1 MNAQRTAHLVTTMT
15 YRVTLTACLS
25 LSLVIAVTGGSGL
38 AQDAAEATKPQPE
51 SPSVAPSLTPTVTPT
66 FQIAEPLLKPG
77 TAIPSDAKSTG
88 AVSSTPAYRGLTL
101 SPESQQESYRSR
113 RAVIIGINY
122 TPEAGQK
129 SQAPRLKNAE
139 NDARKIYE
147 ILTNHY
153 GFQPENV
160 SLLLGK
166 EATKAAINTQ
176 IAEKLIDG
184 ATDEDCVLFYFS
196 GHGFSRQGTSGNPA
210 SGELLP
216 ADVEFRDNQPRLS
229 HVIHL
234 DEEVVNPLT
243 KYSKARHKLLILDSC
258 YSGTIF
264 SHSGRRAG
272 KFDSLRI
279 DETVFRAPGFQAMTA
294 SRELQPAG
302 DAIQSTETESSQHS
316 PFTWALLN
324 ALKYLPAMKGDGAA
338 FTTTQVFSG
347 MQVYLDASL
356 SRGQSPLCSW
366 LDGGQGEFHF
376 FLDGPPPEPERL
388 SEHVRK
394 NMVAMVPGAFGNW
407 WFDECPW
414 FIPALREEIVSF
426 SPDSRSI
433 NLELISPRQLK
444 DAADKFRNQLDSD
457 TQLSELTRMRLDH
470 MQRITNSSSDNWEKT
485 IREIAAELE
494 AIKSPTK
501 SGEQNSVTLAAVD
514 LHLLAVLYHA
524 LREDTEKIRESYQAA
539 IDKYR
544 EASVQNKAL
553 LAMCFAD
560 FAWFES
566 DVAHEFDQAS
576 QYYAEARISYGAITP
591 QPFLV
596 YVLCRD
602 AEAMLR
608 LGREG
613 AANIRLKEALSAIR
627 EVDPNESFQLSA
639 AFYHRRA
646 WLRMHVC
653 KFAEASQDFTRS
665 TEILTPL
672 ISQDTT
678 SANGLPASNSDID
691 ALILVFHNE
700 HGKAMATRFMGNQE
714 LSIVQ
719 YRRLYTRIGEEFQR
733 MRRSEDREVNYRQ
746 TRIRLTERLINT
758 QERLGDCG
766 LFGNPADIPEA
777 VDDYRR
783 ALRACG
789 YLPVEH
795 RRKYEQRL
803 RYKYALALALPG
815 NSIRDTEMA
824 FEQFNAAQQSDQIV
838 QATTSAP
845 REQKEDSSPETKA
858 AVNGAEPTTQIVKG
872 DRGISDRSIRL
883 CARLTQVLLAID
895 NETDPAHPEGHLM
908 RESRKQL
915 ISLRQELAESL
926 NDEMLNRSLSRDD
939 LEAALFCMKVILQD
953 LKVPVAQI
961 DALDSKPARVNRI
974 HDLDLLI
981 GFCRSARRSGME
993 SLPFARP
1000 YFDCAIQTLVEMN
1013 PAHAKQLTE
1022 LAFEALHGRPHRKNP
1037 EGEISL
1043 SIYHCQTSSY
1053 VFLDVP
1059 HGVSTYYK
1067 LPANIDA
1074 TAIRNAIEENRKL
1087 ALPPE
1092 VYKELSVAA
1101 INHTPIMAY
1110 WKDPVLKI
1118 GQNQSIQMVTNKIAS
1133 TLTGEEDLERS
1144 IVTTAA
1150 FEGNSTTPQSP
1161 VEHFPFEIPD
1171 GITLNFPEEQRQNTE
1186 TKAEGSVR
1194 NE

>member
-1 MNAQRTAHLVTTMT
+1 MNAQRTALLVTTMT
-15 YRVTLTACLS
+15 YRVTSILILS
-25 LSLVIAVTGGSGL
+25 LTLVIAITGRSGF
-38 AQDAAEATKPQPE
+38 AQD
-51 SPSVAPSLTPTVTPT
+51 
-66 FQIAEPLLKPG
+66 
-77 TAIPSDAKSTG
+77 SDAPKKSQQESKPAAATVGPTG
-88 AVSSTPAYRGLTL
+88 SANVDPAATTSNAPVSTNRGLTL
-101 SPESQQESYRSR
+101 SPESQQETYHSR

-122 TPEAGQK
+122 TPKADEK
-129 SQAPRLKNAE
+129 IQAPPLKNAE
-139 NDARKIYE
+139 NDAQKIYE

-166 EATKAAINTQ
+166 DATKAAINTQ
-176 IAEKLIDG
+176 INEKLIDG
-184 ATDEDCVLFYFS
+184 VTADDCVLFYFS
-196 GHGFSRQGTSGNPA
+196 GHGYSRQGTNGNPA

-229 HVIHL
+229 HVVHL
-234 DEEVVNPLT
+234 DDEVVNAL
-243 KYSKARHKLLILDSC
+243 SKFSRARHKLLILDSC

-272 KFDSLRI
+272 QFDSLRI
-279 DETVFRAPGFQAMTA
+279 DETVFRSPGFQAMTA

-302 DAIQSTETESSQHS
+302 DAIQSTEAESSRHS

-356 SRGQSPLCSW
+356 GRGQSPLCSW

-394 NMVAMVPGAFGNW
+394 NMIAMVPGAFGNW

-414 FIPALREEIVSF
+414 FIPALREEIISF

-444 DAADKFRNQLDSD
+444 DAADKFRNQFDGD
-457 TQLSELTRMRLDH
+457 TQLSDLTKLRLDH
-470 MQRITNSSSDNWEKT
+470 MRRITNSSSDNWEKT
-485 IREIAAELE
+485 IRDIARELE
-494 AIKSPTK
+494 ALTSESKID
-501 SGEQNSVTLAAVD
+501 EQKPIALAAVD
-514 LHLLAVLYHA
+514 LHLLAVLHHA
-524 LREDTEKIRESYQAA
+524 LRENTEKIRKSYQNA
-539 IDKYR
+539 IASYR
-544 EASVQNKAL
+544 EAPVQNKAL

-560 FAWFES
+560 FAWFEA
-566 DVAHEFDQAS
+566 DVANEFDQAS

-613 AANIRLKEALSAIR
+613 AANLRLKEALSAIR
-627 EVDPNESFQLSA
+627 EVDPNEAFQLSA
-639 AFYHRRA
+639 AYYHRRA
-646 WLRMHVC
+646 WLRMYVC
-653 KFAEASQDFTRS
+653 KFAEARQDFTRS

-672 ISQDTT
+672 ISAD
-678 SANGLPASNSDID
+678 SNSRSGHLEPNSDID

-700 HGKAMATRFMGNQE
+700 HGNAMATRFMGNTE
-714 LSIVQ
+714 LAIIQ
-719 YRRLYTRIGEEFQR
+719 YRRLHARIGEEFQR
-733 MRRSEDREVNYRQ
+733 MSRSEGREVNYRQ

-758 QERLGDCG
+758 QERLGDCT
-766 LFGNPADIPEA
+766 LFGQPSDIAEA
-777 VDDYRR
+777 ADDYRR

-789 YLPVEH
+789 YLPSEH
-795 RRKYEQRL
+795 RRKFEQRL
-803 RYKYALALALPG
+803 RYKYALTLALPG

-824 FEQFNAAQQSDQIV
+824 FEQLKAAQESDQINV
-838 QATTSAP
+838 VKPPDSTAPVEDPPIENKSA
-845 REQKEDSSPETKA
+845 A
-858 AVNGAEPTTQIVKG
+858 APPAVTTQIVKG
-872 DRGISDRSIRL
+872 DLGISDRSIRL
-883 CARLTQVLLAID
+883 CARLTELLLAID
-895 NETDPAHPEGHLM
+895 RETAPSHPAGLPLHESQRQLTTL
-908 RESRKQL
+908 RE
-915 ISLRQELAESL
+915 ELAESL
-926 NDEMLNRSLSRDD
+926 TDEMLNRSLSRDD

-953 LKVPVAQI
+953 LKEPIALI
-961 DALDSKPARVNRI
+961 DASDIKPARVNRFR
-974 HDLDLLI
+974 DLDLLI

-993 SLPFARP
+993 ALPFARP

-1013 PAHAKQLTE
+1013 PTHAKQLTE
-1022 LAFEALHGRPHRKNP
+1022 LAFEALHGRPHRKSP

-1043 SIYHCQTSSY
+1043 SIFHCRTASY

-1059 HGVSTYYK
+1059 HGVSTNYK

-1074 TAIRNAIEENRKL
+1074 EAIRNAIEENRKL
-1087 ALPPE
+1087 ALPAE

-1118 GQNQSIQMVTNKIAS
+1118 GQHQPIQVVTNKVSATFS
-1133 TLTGEEDLERS
+1133 GDELNPLTTLTTASFEVETSAPKIENER
-1144 IVTTAA
+1144 
-1150 FEGNSTTPQSP
+1150 
-1161 VEHFPFEIPD
+1161 FPFQIPD
-1171 GITLNFPEEQRQNTE
+1171 GITLTFPGEQQRPPTENNAAEKPPVEETPESNSNATE
-1186 TKAEGSVR
+1186 RPE
-1194 NE
+1194 